1 MSTTIRDVVSL
12 AFLERNETLVISGS
26 IHSEMNELARA
37 LAKKAEEGEAT
48 VLAIKA
54 GALFE
59 FLARERAGKKAM
71 KHKDEDIH
79 PARVS
84 LLLVENFGMKKLTL
98 SQTKDFCDLM
108 LERLGHSST
117 IITSP
122 YLLIQWVSHIPGS
135 EEGGL
140 LFNALLKDARQVVI
154 GGRPKPSEKKPAPVI
169 QPMQACG

>member
-1 MSTTIRDVVSL
+1 MSTSIRDVVNL
-12 AFLERNETLVISGS
+12 AFLARNETLVISGS
-26 IHSEMNELARA
+26 IHSDMNELARA
-37 LAKKAEEGEAT
+37 LGKKAEEGDAN

-71 KHKDEDIH
+71 KDEDIH
-79 PARVS
+79 PAQVS
-84 LLLVENFGMKKLTL
+84 LLLVENFGMKKLSL

-108 LERLGHSST
+108 MERLGRLST

-122 YLLIQWVSHIPGS
+122 YLLVQWVSHIPES

-140 LFNALLKDARQVVI
+140 LYNSLLKDARQVVI
-154 GGRPKPSEKKPAPVI
+154 GGRPKKNEKKPAPII

>member
-12 AFLERNETLVISGS
+12 AFLKRNETLVISGS
-26 IHSEMNELARA
+26 IHSDMNELARA
-37 LAKKAEEGEAT
+37 LAKKAEQDEAS

-71 KHKDEDIH
+71 KDEGMR
-79 PARVS
+79 PAHVS
-84 LLLVENFGMKKLTL
+84 LLLVENFGIKKLTL

-108 LERLGHSST
+108 IERLGRSST

-122 YLLIQWVSHIPGS
+122 YLLIQWVSHIPES

-140 LFNALLKDARQVVI
+140 LFNSLLKDARQVVI
-154 GGRPKPSEKKPAPVI
+154 GGRPKRSEKKPAPI
-169 QPMQACG
+169 SQPMQACG